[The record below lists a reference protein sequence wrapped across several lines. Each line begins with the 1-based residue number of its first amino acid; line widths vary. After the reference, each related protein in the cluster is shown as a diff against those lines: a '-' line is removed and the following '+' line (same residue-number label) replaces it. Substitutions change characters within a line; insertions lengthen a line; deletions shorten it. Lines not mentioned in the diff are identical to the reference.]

1 MQLPCLTA
9 SDEKARAPH
18 RPCPPRPPPSVR
30 SQWALLQ
37 TELGCSA
44 LWVACLMTVPA
55 LLTAAAAARAP
66 PSCILLCKVLC
77 RVFPWPCRALQS
89 PRALRT
95 GQQSPKDRANQLSGA
110 VRLLFCSCLSDRKTV
125 GPHMAS
131 TELGTIT
138 IELPRQRSSC
148 CVPWNTGVLRITCK
162 CAVIKWKTAFKSYGK

>member
-1 MQLPCLTA
+1 MSLGDFQTGVHA
-9 SDEKARAPH
+9 GNTKAMGIKSLLALKKKKKAIVYKLH
-18 RPCPPRPPPSVR
+18 VMLLR
-30 SQWALLQ
+30 SSL
-37 TELGCSA
+37 
-44 LWVACLMTVPA
+44 
-55 LLTAAAAARAP
+55 
-66 PSCILLCKVLC
+66 
-77 RVFPWPCRALQS
+77 VFPWPCRALQS